1 MIMTTF
7 VRARCPTVPSASAKR
22 GPEYIHTE
30 YINWHLAGNSS
41 LGINYLQTKAL
52 ALAHSLSLSYSLS
65 CFLPA
70 PSCRWYL
77 LDLSGLNACTG
88 IRRYLLLLS
97 LSASATNGR
106 AKRRQAKRCKTQML
120 GINIRQQQQQQRDK
134 TRRQRRWHPVSALSL
149 SLPAYLTLSL
159 CLDMCDPNVPLFV
172 NSYKSPR
179 RTQCDHCASKRR
191 NKPTTRIGTD
201 CAKPSEREMERGR
214 RTKNKT
220 RAQNGHI
227 NKFN

>member
-1 MIMTTF
+1 MP
-7 VRARCPTVPSASAKR
+7 AREFAVIFFCSR
-22 GPEYIHTE
+22 
-30 YINWHLAGNSS
+30 
-41 LGINYLQTKAL
+41 
-52 ALAHSLSLSYSLS
+52 
-65 CFLPA
+65 
-70 PSCRWYL
+70 
-77 LDLSGLNACTG
+77 
-88 IRRYLLLLS
+88 
-97 LSASATNGR
+97 
-106 AKRRQAKRCKTQML
+106 
-120 GINIRQQQQQQRDK
+120 
-134 TRRQRRWHPVSALSL
+134 
-149 SLPAYLTLSL
+149 SLPARRMGVQSAGRQNVARHKCWALTWGNNNNERRQDASVVDIPYMRSRSPSLLVSLSLSL

-172 NSYKSPR
+172 NSYKSPS

>member
-1 MIMTTF
+1 MTTF

-88 IRRYLLLLS
+88 IRCYLLLLS

-120 GINIRQQQQQQRDK
+120 GINMRQQQQRDK
-134 TRRQRRWHPVSALSL
+134 TPASLTSRKCVLALPPSL
-149 SLPAYLTLSL
+149 SHSHSLSL

-201 CAKPSEREMERGR
+201 CAKPREWEREGDGEREANEKQNKS
-214 RTKNKT
+214 TK
-220 RAQNGHI
+220 RAH
-227 NKFN
+227 